1 MHVETILADLVAIPD
16 LPGQSNAAMSNC
28 VQQHLERAGATV
40 NVLRG
45 PEGDRDNIFATLGPS
60 DQSGFLL
67 SGHMDVVPVEGQD
80 WSSDPFKLT
89 ARDGRLYGRGTSD
102 MKGFL
107 ACMLATAYAH
117 GDKTLSKPLLLA
129 FSYDE
134 EIGCRGV
141 GHMISRLP
149 ELCAPPLGCIIGEP
163 SNMTPVLSH
172 KGKHSVFLRFT
183 GASAH
188 SSSPSDGVN
197 AIYPAAE
204 LALFV
209 RDLNDALAANGPFD
223 TRFEP
228 PHSTVVAGMMDGGTA
243 VNIIPDACGLSVECR
258 AVPGQN
264 PTDMT
269 NQIVAFARD
278 QVSRGLA
285 LSLEVETLG
294 KYPALPPPSEDALS
308 ETMTQHT
315 GRAAIPAVSYG
326 TEAGLFH
333 AAGYP
338 AIICGPGSISR
349 AHKPNEYIEPSELT
363 ECCRV
368 LDQLV
373 TTMILG
379 SASRRGNK

>member
-16 LPGQSNAAMSNC
+16 LPGQSNAAMSAC
-28 VQQHLERAGATV
+28 VQQHLDRAGAKVT
-40 NVLRG
+40 VLRG
-45 PEGDRDNIFATLGPS
+45 PEGDRDNIFATLGPA
-60 DQSGFLL
+60 DHSGYIL
-67 SGHMDVVPVEGQD
+67 SGHMDVVPVAGQD
-80 WSSDPFKLT
+80 WTSDPFKLT
-89 ARDGRLYGRGTSD
+89 ARGGRLYGRGTSD

-107 ACMLATAYAH
+107 ACMLATAYAY
-117 GDKTLSKPLLLA
+117 GDKSLTKPLHLA

-141 GHMISRLP
+141 GHLIAQLP

-163 SNMTPVLSH
+163 TDMTPVLSH
-172 KGKHSVFLRFT
+172 KGKHAVVLRFT
-183 GASAH
+183 GSSAH
-188 SSSPSDGVN
+188 SSTPNEGVN

-209 RDLNDALAANGPFD
+209 RDLNDELAANGPFD
-223 TRFEP
+223 SRFEP
-228 PHSTVVAGMMDGGTA
+228 SHSTVVAGMIDGGTA
-243 VNIIPDACGLSVECR
+243 VNIIPDACGLWVECR

-269 NQIVAFARD
+269 DRIIAFAQD

-294 KYPALPPPSEDALS
+294 MYPALPPPSEGALS
-308 ETMTQHT
+308 KTMEHLS

-326 TEAGLFH
+326 TEAGLFY
-333 AAGYP
+333 AAGFP
-338 AIICGPGSISR
+338 AVICGPGSISR
-349 AHKPNEYIEPSELT
+349 AHKPDEYIEPSELT

-368 LDQLV
+368 LDRLV
-373 TTMILG
+373 STLV
-379 SASRRGNK
+379 SAEAP